1 MWSSLPVN
9 KFEQIFF
16 LKKQGI
22 LISRSLL
29 QSSRHVPTSVWHVEW
44 GHSCLWKEDNN
55 NQEIHNFTKDF
66 LTLNASLTS
75 QPNSVKHLLPLGH
88 FRFLWLWHY
97 CCLICTQ
104 TQVKRKERWGRH
116 SDKRFSCSSVLESEA
131 APRREAGEPIA
142 FAFLFLPSPRKCIS
156 LPQSQHILMSI
167 ISGLDA
173 SLFITVCSIAVMSH
187 ALLWGILSGYVLPQ
201 APKCTDILP
210 KIESIA
216 LHLNAS
222 NFCSQS
228 DGVGRQRPKTLQA
241 ARVGRSIAK
250 FSLCTCRPSISSI
263 VKDRRLIPC
272 LSYNACAGHRNW
284 LLG

>member
-1 MWSSLPVN
+1 MCDHLYNSTNLNKLKPGYFDILESITKLPTCT
-9 KFEQIFF
+9 
-16 LKKQGI
+16 KKWYI
-22 LISRSLL
+22 RI
-29 QSSRHVPTSVWHVEW
+29 WW
-44 GHSCLWKEDNN
+44 CSCLWNEDNN

-66 LTLNASLTS
+66 LTLHASPPHN
-75 QPNSVKHLLPLGH
+75 QALLNISFHQAISDSSGSDTTVVLS
-88 FRFLWLWHY
+88 
-97 CCLICTQ
+97 ICDAQ
-104 TQVKRKERWGRH
+104 TQVKREGKWGRH
-116 SDKRFSCSSVLESEA
+116 SDKHFSCSSVLESEA
-131 APRREAGEPIA
+131 VFRGEAGEPIT
-142 FAFLFLPSPRKCIS
+142 FAFPSLPSPRKCIS

-228 DGVGRQRPKTLQA
+228 HRVGRQRPATFQA
-241 ARVGRSIAK
+241 TRVGRSIAK
-250 FSLCTCRPSISSI
+250 FSLCMCRPSISSI
-263 VKDRRLIPC
+263 DKDRRLISC
-272 LSYNACAGHRNW
+272 VS
-284 LLG
+284 

>member
-1 MWSSLPVN
+1 MYQQVFGMW
-9 KFEQIFF
+9 I
-16 LKKQGI
+16 
-22 LISRSLL
+22 
-29 QSSRHVPTSVWHVEW
+29 WW
-44 GHSCLWKEDNN
+44 YSCLWKEDN

-66 LTLNASLTS
+66 LTLHASLTS

-173 SLFITVCSIAVMSH
+173 SLFITVFYSCHV
-187 ALLWGILSGYVLPQ
+187 
-201 APKCTDILP
+201 
-210 KIESIA
+210 
-216 LHLNAS
+216 
-222 NFCSQS
+222 
-228 DGVGRQRPKTLQA
+228 
-241 ARVGRSIAK
+241 
-250 FSLCTCRPSISSI
+250 
-263 VKDRRLIPC
+263 PC
-272 LSYNACAGHRNW
+272 LTLRHSLR
-284 LLG
+284 LRTPTSS